1 MQALW
6 NRISSSYFQ
15 KDDVKGLIT
24 IEGLLVP
31 VNDEE
36 EKQSIQLVANNIL
49 STREDIAQKHL
60 KVAKDECL
68 ARTFHGDSIV
78 VWYSKRDQ
86 LGKVSL
92 NKRVSLITGQD
103 MYGNV
108 VITGL
113 LEGYRYKGCPRSVI
127 ETKKKEESPLTE
139 SVTLRSSDMAE
150 PSARGPKR
158 QKTEEGFI
166 EEIPFSSKEKK
177 EEKKEEKPLAK
188 RRSSRRKKKTRKRN
202 QYY

>member
-1 MQALW
+1 MQAFW
-6 NRISSSYFQ
+6 NRISSSYVKVK
-15 KDDVKGLIT
+15 KDAIEGLIT
-24 IEGLLVP
+24 IEGLYVS
-31 VNDEE
+31 VNDDE

-49 STREDIAQKHL
+49 STREDIAEKYL
-60 KVAKDECL
+60 KVAKDDCL
-68 ARTFHGDSIV
+68 ARTFHGNSIV

-103 MYGNV
+103 LYGSV

-113 LEGYRYKGCPRSVI
+113 LEGFRYKGCPRSVI
-127 ETKKKEESPLTE
+127 EAKKKEESPLTE
-139 SVTLRSSDMAE
+139 SFTLRSSDMVE
-150 PSARGPKR
+150 PSVREPKR

-166 EEIPFSSKEKK
+166 EEIPFSSKEK
-177 EEKKEEKPLAK
+177 EKKPLEK
-188 RRSSRRKKKTRKRN
+188 RRSSRRKKSKTRKRN